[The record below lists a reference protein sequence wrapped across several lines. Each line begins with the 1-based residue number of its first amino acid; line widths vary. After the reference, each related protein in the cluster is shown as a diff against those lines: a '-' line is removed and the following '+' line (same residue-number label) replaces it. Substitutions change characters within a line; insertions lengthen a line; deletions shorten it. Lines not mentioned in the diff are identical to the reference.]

1 MLWLAID
8 RGRCFGRSAFD
19 YCRCCGWSIVSL
31 LTVGVVCLSL
41 LAAGV
46 AISLSFISAGAVFI
60 VYSSFLQT
68 VVVGVLLAP
77 QMWFLF
83 YR

>member
-1 MLWLAID
+1 M
-8 RGRCFGRSAFD
+8 
-19 YCRCCGWSIVSL
+19 
-31 LTVGVVCLSL
+31 GVVCLSL